1 MAGINWGF
9 IASKPIEGESTYKT
23 GYVPTEDSGF
33 TVGSV
38 DLGKHRKEDVRRILQ
53 SYANKQSSSGVGTIN
68 RSLLNKLEPYTK
80 DGTAVEGRYG
90 IKETRDYLA
99 KTVKFT
105 DSEIK
110 YLNDAKR
117 YETERNIKNTFNN
130 YKPDEKGMI
139 VSDKAFESLD
149 SKTQTILASIAWQ
162 YGTNRNRETGEWIL
176 KEFWD
181 IRGNKSKIAKKLRGM
196 GKEEYKNRRNTEA
209 NYIEST

>member
-1 MAGINWGF
+1 MAGINWEF

-38 DLGKHRKEDVRRILQ
+38 DLGMHSKEDIRRILQ
-53 SYANKQSSSGVGTIN
+53 SYANKQSSSEIGTIN
-68 RSLLNKLEPYTK
+68 RSLLNKLEPYTQ

-90 IKETRDYLA
+90 SKETRDYSA

-105 DSEIK
+105 KPEIK

-117 YETERNIKNTFNN
+117 YETEKNIKNTFNT

-162 YGTNRNRETGEWIL
+162 YGVNRNKKTGEWIL

-181 IRGNKSKIAKKLRGM
+181 IRDNKSKISKKLKGM
-196 GKEEYKNRRNTEA
+196 AKLEYTNRRNTEA
-209 NYIEST
+209 NYIKST